1 MRLGLDAMGGDFAPS
16 ATVAG
21 AVLACNELPD
31 NITVVLFGNED
42 KISNE
47 LKKYSYPGK
56 KLEIV
61 HTTEVLEMGDHPA
74 KAFQAKKDSSITVGF
89 THLKAGKIDA
99 FASAGNTGAMMVG
112 AMYAV
117 KAIPGVLRPCISAP
131 LPKLGLDKP
140 TIVLDV
146 GINSDCKPDVL
157 YQYGTIGSLWAEN
170 FYGIKNP
177 KVGLLNIGEENEK
190 GNLLTKATH
199 ELMKDTR
206 EFNFIGNIESKVMFS
221 DKVDVVVCD
230 GFTGNIVLKLCESYY
245 NISKDIGIDHPFFN
259 GFNYEQQGGTPVLG
273 VNAPI
278 VIGHGISNDIAIK
291 NLVAKSMNIVETGFI
306 EKLKLAFK

>member
-1 MRLGLDAMGGDFAPS
+1 MRLGLDAMGGDYAPV

-31 NITVVLFGNED
+31 NITVVLFGNVDIIAE
-42 KISNE
+42 E
-47 LKKYSYPGK
+47 LKKYSYPK
-56 KLEIV
+56 NKLEIV
-61 HTTEVLEMGDHPA
+61 HTTQVLEMGDHPA
-74 KAFQAKKDSSITVGF
+74 KAFQTKKDSSITVGF
-89 THLKAGKIDA
+89 DYLRDGKIDA

-131 LPKLGLDKP
+131 LPKLNHDKP

-157 YQYGTIGSLWAEN
+157 YQYGIIGSLWAEN
-170 FYGIKNP
+170 MYGISKP
-177 KVGLLNIGEENEK
+177 KVGLLNIGEEDEK

-199 ELMKDTR
+199 ELMKDSR
-206 EFNFIGNIESKVMFS
+206 DFNFIGNIESKAIFS
-221 DKVDVVVCD
+221 DQVDIVVCD

-245 NISKDIGIDHPFFN
+245 NISQGIGINHPFFD
-259 GFNYEQQGGTPVLG
+259 GFNYETQGGTPVLG

-291 NLVAKSMNIVETGFI
+291 NMVAKSMNIVETGFI